1 MYLAPTAPLARAP
14 PSSRSPQWCR
24 RDIPRSSPDWWR
36 CCGCSVRTGAVL
48 GEVAVDD
55 RDVISFYIMQVAC
68 HEHRERRLACPS
80 FLGGEYHILGFFHTF
95 IDLNDDVVDNSYL
108 FIFILIP
115 YFT

>member
-1 MYLAPTAPLARAP
+1 MTVTTK
-14 PSSRSPQWCR
+14 Q
-24 RDIPRSSPDWWR
+24 IPMD
-36 CCGCSVRTGAVL
+36 AVL

-55 RDVISFYIMQVAC
+55 GDAISFYIMQVAC

-80 FLGGEYHILGFFHTF
+80 FLGGECHILGFFHTF
-95 IDLNDDVVDNSYL
+95 IDLIDDVVDNSYL